1 MQAGGGTMSS
11 TIESVRV
18 VIFGSEYSIK
28 SDTDVTTT
36 KEIAGYVNSKMTD
49 IHQSSSFRD
58 HMKIAVLS
66 ALNITGELFETKE
79 KCNQQEQTISELNN
93 RIEQLSQQITKALHR

>member
-1 MQAGGGTMSS
+1 MNS

-28 SDTDVTTT
+28 SDADTTTT
-36 KEIAGYVNSKMTD
+36 KEIARYVNSKMTD
-49 IHQSSSFRD
+49 IHQSSAYRD
-58 HMKIAVLS
+58 NMKIAVLS

-79 KCNQQEQTISELNN
+79 KCHQHEQTISELNQ
-93 RIEQLSQQITKALHR
+93 RIELLTQQINNALER